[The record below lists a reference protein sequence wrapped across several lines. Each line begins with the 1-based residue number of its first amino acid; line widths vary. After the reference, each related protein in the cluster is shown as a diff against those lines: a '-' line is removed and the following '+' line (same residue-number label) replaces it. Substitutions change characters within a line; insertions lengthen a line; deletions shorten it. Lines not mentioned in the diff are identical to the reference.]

1 MIATM
6 FDALAANRTAW
17 RRARNLRA
25 GSPAGRAAPQRA
37 PMAASA
43 AVPDGGAN
51 RTGVR
56 APAAR
61 GPAPLRWAAAAA
73 VLLGL
78 GGAWAIAS
86 HARLLG
92 ASSGAAGAEVAALQ
106 PALPGAAFTV
116 PAQPG
121 VTLEQ
126 HGGGALLVAAGMR
139 AEAPLHIDLCS
150 QLPGPGAGRLL
161 PLRVG
166 YQFTDVARWVA
177 RNEAG
182 AGPATL
188 RNIVLAAPAAA
199 MPRIEIGGSATPG
212 RPLQL
217 RWNGPDGTVRWI
229 GDASAGAV
237 AQGAQGQAAFQEKG
251 WLVWGA
257 GSALHVTRRP
267 SPACAQAGQL
277 TLQLYRTAPGT
288 AGRALVAAFPARSAP
303 VELAL
308 SPGAYVV
315 PKAPPARLEDR
326 DLFEQLRSRA
336 LARLGANGLVE
347 LAPRDLAAWQAAP
360 GSIRARTL
368 AGWDAVRLDD
378 TARGLI
384 ERLYHRADGDY
395 VREQVRIFNGER
407 RLLAWRIRAADA
419 QGSWRAS
426 VGGAP
431 VSIADTMPLAA
442 ARLFAQVPQGWVPWQ
457 RVADWPEAGAGPAG
471 RLVLTLPQTAGNGA
485 TLQVMLVGRV
495 KSISGARLRAPAHA
509 ICSGRACPAA
519 DAAQLLELELTPGTR
534 SVEIEAAPLDMDGL
548 AAPGDGQYRHLRVAG
563 GVLEWQ
569 PVASQPRGGRPLALA
584 EVRLADRNG
593 APLWGNGATGASAT
607 AAGLAP
613 LLGLR
618 AGHTNSVAGMLARLP
633 SPTGAPHAARL
644 SLDLALQT
652 AASGALDCVGMRRGS
667 WDGQACSGGS
677 APPQGR
683 QAGIVVI
690 DTGSGEILAAAG
702 AGNPE
707 VDARNWNEV
716 RDFDRVD
723 PARSPL
729 RLPALQHDG
738 GAHRAPGS
746 TFKVVSALGLE
757 LAAQHDRR
765 LDALLAGQPLD
776 AINRIARDGGFAFRT
791 DAATYPSATT
801 LAHITNYREQQL
813 DRRAQDGRLGLAQAL
828 TYSLNTWFAWTAEL
842 SDRSLF
848 GRPAGG
854 APGLHGLE
862 AGALAG
868 VRPIAGMAQRLG
880 FERALRLDGGL
891 LPPDYAWSRWDAL
904 QASAAHIDP
913 IATRHELRQMAIG
926 LRMQATPLQMALV
939 AGAVGQGRIVAPRLL
954 LELDGRKA
962 AAEPGPAL
970 GVRLDRIRAGMKGV
984 VDTGTAAGAFRGEQ
998 LAGVRRGLY
1007 GKTGTAPAGVD
1018 GRATVWFTGWLE
1030 PGSLPGQTRRLAF
1043 AAFVSHSEASGGEHA
1058 APVVA
1063 ALLRSPQLMRAA
1075 TQ

>member
-6 FDALAANRTAW
+6 FDALAANRMAW
-17 RRARNLRA
+17 RRSRNLRVGTRA
-25 GSPAGRAAPQRA
+25 GAASRRPST
-37 PMAASA
+37 AASA
-43 AVPDGGAN
+43 TVPGSGGN

-56 APAAR
+56 TPAVRTPAA
-61 GPAPLRWAAAAA
+61 LRWAGAAA
-73 VLLGL
+73 VLLAV

-86 HARLLG
+86 HARLLA
-92 ASSGAAGAEVAALQ
+92 ASGRAAGDELAVLQ
-106 PALPGAAFTV
+106 PALPGVAFTV

-121 VTLEQ
+121 VTLER
-126 HGGGALLVAAGMR
+126 HGDGALLVAAGMR
-139 AEAPLHIDLCS
+139 AEAPLRIDLCS
-150 QLPGPGAGRLL
+150 QL

-166 YQFTDVARWVA
+166 YQFADVARWAV

-182 AGPATL
+182 ASQVAL
-188 RNIVLAAPAAA
+188 RNIVLAAPSAA
-199 MPRIEIGGSATPG
+199 MPHLQIGGSAMPG

-217 RWNGPDGTVRWI
+217 RWNGTDATVRWI
-229 GDASAGAV
+229 GDASGGAI
-237 AQGAQGQAAFQEKG
+237 AQGAQGRAALQKQG

-257 GSALHVTRRP
+257 GSALQVTRRP
-267 SPACAQAGQL
+267 SASCAQAGEL
-277 TLQLYRTAPGT
+277 TLQLFRAAPDS
-288 AGRALVAAFPARSAP
+288 AGRALVAAFPARGGP

-308 SPGAYVV
+308 RTGAYVV

-326 DLFEQLRSRA
+326 DLFERLRARR
-336 LARLGANGLVE
+336 LVRLGANGLVE

-360 GSIRARTL
+360 GTIRARGL
-368 AGWDAVRLDD
+368 AGWDAVLLDD

-384 ERLYHRADGDY
+384 ERLYQRADGEY
-395 VREQVRIFNGER
+395 VREQVRVFNGER
-407 RLLAWRIRAADA
+407 RLLAWRVRAPVA

-431 VSIADTMPLAA
+431 VSIATTMPLAA
-442 ARLFAQVPQGWVPWQ
+442 ARLFAQVPEGWAPWQ
-457 RVADWPEAGAGPAG
+457 RVADWPEAGAGPAA
-471 RLVLTLPQTAGNGA
+471 RLALTLTQAARSGA
-485 TLQVMLVGRV
+485 ILQLMLVGRV
-495 KSISGARLRAPAHA
+495 KSVSGAQLRAPVRA

-534 SVEIEAAPLDMDGL
+534 TVEIEAAPLDMDGL
-548 AAPGDGQYRHLRVAG
+548 AAPGDRQYRHLRVAG
-563 GVLEWQ
+563 GALEWQ
-569 PVASQPRGGRPLALA
+569 QLAGQPRAGRALAPA

-593 APLWGNGATGASAT
+593 APLWQDGASGAAAT

-618 AGHTNSVAGMLARLP
+618 AGHANSVAGMLARLP

-644 SLDLALQT
+644 SLDLALQA
-652 AASGALDCVGMRRGS
+652 AASSVLDCVGMRRGS

-677 APPQGR
+677 APPEGR

-690 DTGSGEILAAAG
+690 DTGSGDILAAAG
-702 AGNPE
+702 AGNPP
-707 VDARNWNEV
+707 VDAGNWNEV

-738 GAHRAPGS
+738 GAHRAAGS

-757 LAAQHDRR
+757 LAAQHNPR
-765 LDALLAGQPLD
+765 LDALLGGQPLD
-776 AINRIARDGGFAFRT
+776 AINRMARDGGFAFRT
-791 DAATYPSATT
+791 DAATYPNATR
-801 LAHITNYREQQL
+801 LAHITNYRDQQL

-848 GRPAGG
+848 GRPDGG

-868 VRPIAGMAQRLG
+868 VRPIADMAQRLG

-913 IATRHELRQMAIG
+913 IGTRHELRQMAIG

-962 AAEPGPAL
+962 AAAAGPEL

-984 VDTGTAAGAFRGEQ
+984 VDAGTAAGAFRGAQ
-998 LAGVRRGLY
+998 FAAVRRGLY
-1007 GKTGTAPAGVD
+1007 GKTGTAPSGAD
-1018 GRATVWFTGWLE
+1018 GRATVWFTGWIE

-1058 APVVA
+1058 APVMA
-1063 ALLRSPQLMRAA
+1063 ALLRSPQLMRASSP
-1075 TQ
+1075 